1 MKEYILLIPNNIKNK
16 VIKKVR
22 EKYFNYSIKFMSL
35 EEFSKKVTFS
45 YDERT
50 IYYLM
55 KEYDY
60 NYSTALVYLD
70 NLYYISDKLDNNKM
84 NKLKKI
90 KNYLDRNNL
99 LIYDE
104 LFRDYVKDKEIYI
117 YGYDYINKYYL
128 GILKGFNYKIIDYK
142 YDNYFINNIYEF
154 NYIDDEVIFVIDR
167 ICDLISDNIDISRI
181 KLIISNEYREVI
193 YRLFKIYNIP
203 INIKKSCIYSTSDV
217 KMVLNNLDKID
228 NIIDNIKN
236 DDIRDKIIKVI
247 NKYSFI
253 DNKVEVKELIINDLK
268 NTYIDEDKSGIRIC
282 NINDYFEDDD
292 YVFYMGYNKE
302 NIILNKDNDYFSD
315 KEKMI
320 LGYDTS
326 IELNINK
333 RMEIIKKLHNIK
345 NITISYKLFDNS
357 NSYTKGDLLN
367 DIDIIN
373 NYKSSYSNSNM
384 MNKIFLTEK
393 LDNLVKYNVKDQD
406 LDLLSSCYDIP
417 YMKYD
422 NKYHNVDKDKLY
434 NYLDNKLILSYT
446 ALENYYKC
454 NFKYYLSNILKINVI
469 KDDFSILIGN
479 VCHYVLL
486 HMDDNDFDS
495 NKVFEEYLSSQR
507 DFNKRE
513 LFFLRSIKEEL
524 IFIINTIRKQYTYS
538 TFDKNMKEK
547 AVYVNKEKN
556 IKVTFK
562 GIIDKVL
569 YKEEDDITYLV
580 VIDYKTGS
588 TNINLNNMEYG
599 LGMQLPI
606 YLYLSSKMEL
616 KNVKVVGFYLQ
627 KLFNSTLDNSKDYDT
642 ERENS
647 LRLEGYSIDEENI
660 LSKFDTTYNDSKL
673 IKGMKTTSNG
683 FSSYSKVLSE
693 EEISKMID
701 STDKLIDRAC
711 DDILEG
717 KFDINPKIINGENV
731 SCNFCEYRDICYLRE
746 SDKVYINRE
755 T

>member
-1 MKEYILLIPNNIKNK
+1 
-16 VIKKVR
+16 
-22 EKYFNYSIKFMSL
+22 MSL

-90 KNYLDRNNL
+90 KNYLDKNNL
-99 LIYDE
+99 LIYDD
-104 LFRDYVKDKEIYI
+104 LFRNYVKNKEIYI

-128 GILKGFNYKIIDYK
+128 DILKGFNYKIIDYK

-167 ICDLISDNIDISRI
+167 ICGLISDNIDISRI

-253 DNKVEVKELIINDLK
+253 DNKAEVKELIINDLK

-315 KEKMI
+315 KEKVI

-384 MNKIFLTEK
+384 INKIFLTEK

-524 IFIINTIRKQYTYS
+524 IFIINTIRRQYTYS

-693 EEISKMID
+693 EENSKMID